1 MRELNWNRGSEAPQ
15 PVFRTR
21 FGGQW
26 EYHFNYAV
34 RQEGDEYAWLTVVTP
49 AGIWSKDHA
58 IRAMIRQRY
67 SADDVEAIV
76 NNVLNAPTDRT
87 RVAEYLELQEWRAMA
102 KRRAAE
108 CIAWGEANGVSEEA
122 ADGPAAEDPASEE
135 SPVIVPDGIEQMIQA
150 ISLAMVQAAD
160 LPDEQA
166 ADLPALFPTWAS
178 KIGESVTAGE
188 RLYYDGRL
196 WKVLQNHTVQADW
209 TPTVATSLFTEVAQQ
224 QGDAEVGTLDNPIP
238 YSGNMELEEGKYY
251 SQDGVTYLCI
261 RSTGT
266 PVYHPLAQL
275 VGLYVEVVEQS

>member
-1 MRELNWNRGSEAPQ
+1 MRAIDWNKGPAAPT
-15 PVFRTR
+15 PVIK
-21 FGGQW
+21 
-26 EYHFNYAV
+26 EYYLGLPRYTYNIEVQTDDEGYKWLSH
-34 RQEGDEYAWLTVVTP
+34 RLPQETWDRSS
-49 AGIWSKDHA
+49 IISSI
-58 IRAMIRQRY
+58 IRMRY
-67 SADDVEAIV
+67 SADEVEAIV
-76 NNVLNAPTDRT
+76 NNILAKPTDRS
-87 RVAEYLELQEWRAMA
+87 RVAEYLGLQEWRAKA
-102 KRRAAE
+102 KKYATE
-108 CIAWGEANGVSEEA
+108 LMSYVTEHNIEPEFVLPEEGEAYEPEELSSA
-122 ADGPAAEDPASEE
+122 
-135 SPVIVPDGIEQMIQA
+135 PDGIEQMIQA

-160 LPDEQA
+160 LPDDQA

-196 WKVLQNHTVQADW
+196 WKVLQDHTVQADW

-251 SQDGVTYLCI
+251 SQDGVVYLCI